1 MRRRIS
7 ATPRLFSSWTGRKR
21 LGGDGDAGGDDVE
34 VGHDDD
40 DDDETSF
47 NFDSIFAQLASLVP
61 PSTLLLPRLAIRP
74 SPASSSTQVFSTV
87 RRLFASWDK
96 FSNQLLPNV
105 Q

>member
-7 ATPRLFSSWTGRKR
+7 ATPRLFSSWTGRR
-21 LGGDGDAGGDDVE
+21 RPGGDDDAGDDVE

-40 DDDETSF
+40 DDDIETSF
-47 NFDSIFAQLASLVP
+47 NFVFYICTAGESRPPFYIPP
-61 PSTLLLPRLAIRP
+61 PSPGDP
-74 SPASSSTQVFSTV
+74 SHPCLFFYSGVLQSSKII
-87 RRLFASWDK
+87 WYK